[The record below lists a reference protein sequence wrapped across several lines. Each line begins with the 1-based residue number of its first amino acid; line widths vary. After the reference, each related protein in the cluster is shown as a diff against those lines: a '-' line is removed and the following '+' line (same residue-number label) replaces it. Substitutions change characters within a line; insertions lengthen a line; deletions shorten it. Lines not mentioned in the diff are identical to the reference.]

1 MSTYGRNFSFRVP
14 PMPQQRAARYITPAS
29 GTVIPIGAPVMTSP
43 SEIADSA
50 ENRIPVVLARGVV
63 APKQGHTG
71 ILVYEYAPSAFSG
84 YDPVLT
90 TYSDLDTAP
99 LSAPVQL
106 VSGTTVKVEL
116 RNTVSRSFFG
126 QRTYPG
132 RIMVAGM
139 GATPT
144 VRIGDHLRP
153 GLGDDTSG
161 YWTETA
167 TAADAWLEVTDV
179 DTARALVEARM
190 TF

>member
-14 PMPQQRAARYITPAS
+14 PQPEHRGARYITPS
-29 GTVIPIGAPVMTSP
+29 TGTAIPIGAPVQTSP
-43 SEIADSA
+43 SEIADDVN
-50 ENRIPVVLARGVV
+50 NRLTLKLARGVV

-71 ILVYEYAPSAFSG
+71 ILVYEYAPSAFAG
-84 YDPVLT
+84 NDPVLT

-99 LSAPVQL
+99 LGAGVQL
-106 VSGTTVKVEL
+106 VSGTSVKVEL
-116 RNTVSRSFFG
+116 RNTVARSFFG
-126 QRTYPG
+126 QRTYAG
-132 RIMVAGM
+132 RTMVAGM

-144 VRIGDHLRP
+144 VSIGDHLRP

-179 DTARALVEARM
+179 DTARSLVEARM

>member
-14 PMPQQRAARYITPAS
+14 PQPQERGSRYCVPAT
-29 GTVIPIGAPVMTSP
+29 GTRIPIGAPVQSSP
-43 SEIADSA
+43 SEIADNSL
-50 ENRIPVVLARGVV
+50 NQIPLKLARGAV

-71 ILVYEYAPSAFSG
+71 ILVYEYAPVAFAG

-99 LSAPVQL
+99 LGAAVQL
-106 VSGTTVKVEL
+106 VHGTSVKVEL
-116 RNTVSRSFFG
+116 RNTVERSFFG

-144 VRIGDHLRP
+144 LVIGDHLRP
-153 GLGDDTSG
+153 GLGTDTEG

-179 DTARALVEARM
+179 DAARSLVEARM